1 MPDTTLLLQALRFSA
16 AKHRDQRRKG
26 RGASPYINH
35 PIEVA
40 EVLATV
46 GGVKDIAVLA
56 AAILHDTLED
66 TRTTSAELEAQ
77 FGADIR
83 QLVEEVTDDKTL
95 PKNERKRLQVERASH
110 KSDRAKL
117 IKIADKICNLQDI
130 TNSPPEG
137 WPTERRAEYFDW
149 AERVVAGAR
158 GVSRD
163 LERRFDQVLQ
173 AARVSLAAE
182 S

>member
-1 MPDTTLLLQALRFSA
+1 MADTTLLLQALRFSA

-26 RGASPYINH
+26 QEASPYINH

-66 TRTTSAELEAQ
+66 TRTTPAELEVQ

-130 TNSPPEG
+130 TNSPPVD

-149 AERVVAGAR
+149 AERVVGGAR